1 MIVGTLVAFGTW
13 VLYKVGVLSFRSDL
27 AETQWGAIAGFTTGL
42 IAMVI
47 ASRFMAPKP
56 LAELKGL
63 VFGLQEQ
70 DVKTTGRIP
79 WFKSPELWGI
89 GALVLCALLYL
100 YIAVV

>member
-1 MIVGTLVAFGTW
+1 M
-13 VLYKVGVLSFRSDL
+13 LSFRSDL

-42 IAMVI
+42 VAMLI

-70 DVKTTGRIP
+70 DVKTTTRIP
-79 WFKSPELWGI
+79 WFKSPVLWGI
-89 GALVLCALLYL
+89 GALVLCGLLYL